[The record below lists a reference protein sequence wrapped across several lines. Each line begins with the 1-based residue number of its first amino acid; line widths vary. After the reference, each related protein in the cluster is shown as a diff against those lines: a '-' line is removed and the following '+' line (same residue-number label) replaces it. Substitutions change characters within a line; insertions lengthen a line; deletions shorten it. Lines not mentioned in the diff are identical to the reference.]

1 MDAQW
6 SVVMKTPKNLGMVL
20 LAIWL
25 IVYGVLNFVSFSHSG
40 LVLAVLGIAAGI
52 LILMQR

>member
-1 MDAQW
+1 
-6 SVVMKTPKNLGMVL
+6 MKTPKNLGMVL

>member
-1 MDAQW
+1 
-6 SVVMKTPKNLGMVL
+6 MKTPKNLGMVL

-25 IVYGVLNFVSFSHSG
+25 IVYGVLYFVSFSHAG

>member
-1 MDAQW
+1 
-6 SVVMKTPKNLGMVL
+6 MKTPKNLGMVL

-25 IVYGVLNFVSFSHSG
+25 IVFGALQFVSFSHSG
-40 LVLAVLGIAAGI
+40 LVLAVLAIAAGI